1 MMRNF
6 ILGGRLLKPPVPRYP
21 TRPLE
26 TDHNQAREGHTS
38 RLKTDQSGASMVTTR
53 ARCRTRIPWH
63 CGGDGIA
70 VWPIVEWG
78 TWREEQG
85 IWRLA
90 PVKEYL
96 STAIFFP
103 VQSAEQKCV
112 FFLPLSVLIAWEKY
126 DDEMCFCSKQK
137 CKSGHEDSLKKNKK
151 TL

>member
-1 MMRNF
+1 MRNF
-6 ILGGRLLKPPVPRYP
+6 ILGDKLRMPPVPRYP

-26 TDHNQAREGHTS
+26 TDYNQAREGHTS

-53 ARCRTRIPWH
+53 ARCRAQIPWH
-63 CGGDGIA
+63 CGGDGIS

-96 STAIFFP
+96 STAFFFP
-103 VQSAEQKCV
+103 VQSAEQK
-112 FFLPLSVLIAWEKY
+112 FFSSSPSVLRAWEKY
-126 DDEMCFCSKQK
+126 DDEMCCSKQK
-137 CKSGHEDSLKKNKK
+137 YKSGHEDWVKNFIII
-151 TL
+151 T